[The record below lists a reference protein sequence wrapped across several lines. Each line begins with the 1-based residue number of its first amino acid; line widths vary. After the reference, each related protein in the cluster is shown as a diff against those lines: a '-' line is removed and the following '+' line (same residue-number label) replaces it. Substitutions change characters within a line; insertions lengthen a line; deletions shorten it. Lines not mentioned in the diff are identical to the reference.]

1 MDSAIEFYDASSSTM
16 RFVMAMSGAYVVYLI
31 ILGAQLFLP
40 NDKTLPVGHQNLWS
54 VTQLVRSQWLSGLFG
69 GVDVQ
74 LKMESMQPSGSVAVR
89 GISKFMIKLLSDE
102 EGPAPD
108 TFVTSSCCDGTLAM
122 AHCAKELGCK
132 SLVILAETERENEMV
147 SVLRKEYDAEV
158 VFKGL
163 TRGDAVEYA
172 QSAASDSPKTAYIPM
187 SDHPVMALCQQ
198 SIVTEIAAQCRTPAD
213 CIVFPV
219 EGDGNLLLGMMT
231 GLSYIRWARTTK
243 LVAVQTM
250 KSALRYGTIK
260 NSFRCRPKGEGV
272 DLGHRPYGSRAVSM
286 LADFK
291 NMDNAVECFVVKDE
305 DTNNM
310 ATMFAL
316 KEKVMINA
324 EAAATVTAV
333 MRNKE
338 FFGKFKN
345 IVLVISSG
353 NMAHFDE
360 ELLRK
365 GQRDGSIDQNGL
377 ICADSKEED
386 TQQTL
391 TEDTTLDEEESDFY
405 DSDLEEM

>member
-1 MDSAIEFYDASSSTM
+1 
-16 RFVMAMSGAYVVYLI
+16 
-31 ILGAQLFLP
+31 
-40 NDKTLPVGHQNLWS
+40 
-54 VTQLVRSQWLSGLFG
+54 LVRSQWLSGLFD
-69 GVDVQ
+69 GVNVQ

-89 GISKFMIKLLSDE
+89 GISKFMIKLLSDEEE

-132 SLVILAETERENEMV
+132 SLVILAEAERENEMV
-147 SVLRKEYDAEV
+147 SVLRKEYGAEV

-163 TRGDAVEYA
+163 TRSDADEYA

-231 GLSYIRWARTTK
+231 GLSYIRWARSTK

-360 ELLRK
+360 DLLRK
-365 GQRDGSIDQNGL
+365 GQHDGTIDANGL
-377 ICADSKEED
+377 CVDDED
-386 TQQTL
+386 ENEKTL
-391 TEDTTLDEEESDFY
+391 TEDTTLDQEESDFY
-405 DSDLEEM
+405 DSQSEEM